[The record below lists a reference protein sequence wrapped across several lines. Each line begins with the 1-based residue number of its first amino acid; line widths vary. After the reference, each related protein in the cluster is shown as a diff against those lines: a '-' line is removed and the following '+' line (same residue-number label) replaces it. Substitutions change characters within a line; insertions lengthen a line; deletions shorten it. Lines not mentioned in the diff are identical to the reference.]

1 MLKKLFYALCAFFLA
16 FVDKIDYRLEP
27 RLVFLRRII
36 MRHLI
41 VWRSWAPKHSAFKG
55 RYYSHTKGEEALLEQ
70 MRSARLARE
79 KR

>member
-1 MLKKLFYALCAFFLA
+1 
-16 FVDKIDYRLEP
+16 
-27 RLVFLRRII
+27 